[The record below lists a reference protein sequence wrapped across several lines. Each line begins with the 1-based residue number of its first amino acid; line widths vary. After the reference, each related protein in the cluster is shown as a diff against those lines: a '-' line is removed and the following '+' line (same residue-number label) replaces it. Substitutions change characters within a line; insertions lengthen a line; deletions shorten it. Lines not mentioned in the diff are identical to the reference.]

1 MHTKRKNSGFTLI
14 ESLVALVI
22 LSTAF
27 AFVWEWFGTAVITSE
42 KIESAVELPLIYE
55 QAHDQ
60 LELMDFQL
68 KREGSFNVGR
78 YTINWEATELR
89 SNLTEAHRKSPAWI
103 VALFDVAIEFKIE
116 DRLIAN
122 VETKLVKQWRDDG
135 YSIDTLQ

>member
-1 MHTKRKNSGFTLI
+1 MHTKRRNSGFTLI

-60 LELMDFQL
+60 LELMDFEIN
-68 KREGSFNVGR
+68 REGSFKVGR
-78 YTINWEATELR
+78 YTVNWEAKELR
-89 SNLTEAHRKSPAWI
+89 SNLSEAHRKSPAWI
-103 VALFDVAIEFKIE
+103 VALFDVAMEFKIE
-116 DRLIAN
+116 DRLITS
-122 VETKLVKQWRDDG
+122 VDTKLVKQWRDDG
-135 YSIDTLQ
+135 YSIGTLQ

>member
-1 MHTKRKNSGFTLI
+1 MQTKRKNSGFTLI

-68 KREGSFNVGR
+68 NREGSFNIGR
-78 YTINWEATELR
+78 YTINWEAKELR

-103 VALFDVAIEFKIE
+103 VALFNVSMEFKIE
-116 DRLIAN
+116 DRLI
-122 VETKLVKQWRDDG
+122 VSVDTKLVKQWRDSE
-135 YSIDTLQ
+135 YSPETLQ

>member
-1 MHTKRKNSGFTLI
+1 MHAKRINSGFTLI

-60 LELMDFQL
+60 IELMDFQAN
-68 KREGSFNVGR
+68 REGSFNVGR
-78 YTINWEATELR
+78 YTVNWQAKELR
-89 SNLTEAHRKSPAWI
+89 SNLTEAHRRSPAWI
-103 VALFDVAIEFKIE
+103 VALFDVAMEFKIE
-116 DRLIAN
+116 DRLIAS
-122 VETKLVKQWRDDG
+122 VDTKLVKQWRDSD
-135 YSIDTLQ
+135 YSPETLQ